1 MNQDCKPCVESE
13 DTDDRFDD
21 DKWRKKPFDIVHQ
34 SFLLT
39 QNWWKTATENVPG
52 VSKHHL
58 DVVSFVSRQ
67 VLDMFSPNNFVM
79 TNPKVFKKTVEEGGM
94 NLVRGAQ
101 NWLDDLFR
109 EMEGAPPARAEKFE
123 PGKNMALTPG
133 KVVFR
138 NDLMELIQYSPQTD
152 DVHAEPVLVV
162 PAWIMKYYILD
173 INPKKS
179 LVKYLVENGRTVF
192 MISWKNPDADYRDTG
207 MEDYMKKGVISALDV
222 VEKVVPDRKVHGL
235 GYCLGGTLL
244 TLAAAKMSRDG
255 DDRLKSLTLLAAQ
268 TEFSEPGE
276 LDLFI
281 DESQVSYLE
290 HLMWFKGY
298 LDSKQMAGAFQLLRS
313 KDLIW
318 SRMVR
323 DYLLGQRH
331 EMFDLM
337 AWNADSARMPYRMH
351 SEYLRKLFLGN
362 QFARGT
368 FEVDG
373 APIMVSDIHEPA
385 FLVATVNDHISPWR
399 SVYRFNLSSD
409 TEEVTFLL
417 SSGGHNAGIVSQPGH
432 PRRT

>member
-1 MNQDCKPCVESE
+1 
-13 DTDDRFDD
+13 
-21 DKWRKKPFDIVHQ
+21 
-34 SFLLT
+34 
-39 QNWWKTATENVPG
+39 
-52 VSKHHL
+52 
-58 DVVSFVSRQ
+58 
-67 VLDMFSPNNFVM
+67 
-79 TNPKVFKKTVEEGGM
+79 M

-101 NWLDDLFR
+101 NWLDDLFM
-109 EMEGAPPARAEKFE
+109 EIEGAPPAGAEEFE

-133 KVVFR
+133 KVIYR

-152 DVHAEPVLVV
+152 EVHSEPVLMV

-179 LVKYLVENGRTVF
+179 LVKYLAENGRTVF
-192 MISWKNPDADYRDTG
+192 MVSWKNPDADYRDTA
-207 MEDYMKKGVISALDV
+207 MEDYMKKGVISSLDV
-222 VEKVVPDRKVHGL
+222 VEKVVPDQKIHGL

-255 DDRLKSLTLLAAQ
+255 DHRLKSLTLLAAQ

-281 DESQVSYLE
+281 DESPVSYLE
-290 HLMWFKGY
+290 DLMWFKGY

-331 EMFDLM
+331 DMFDLM
-337 AWNADSARMPYRMH
+337 AWNADSTRMH
-351 SEYLRKLFLGN
+351 SEYLRKLFQGN

-368 FEVDG
+368 FEVDS
-373 APIMVSDIHEPA
+373 ARSWS
-385 FLVATVNDHISPWR
+385 ATFMNRLFWWPLSRTISLHGVR
-399 SVYRFNLSSD
+399 STAS
-409 TEEVTFLL
+409 TW
-417 SSGGHNAGIVSQPGH
+417 
-432 PRRT
+432 PRTPKK